1 MLWGMWGG
9 GKEKDSPS
17 LGGYLSRRLF
27 RASMRVPVVFC
38 RIQVGLLP
46 LSQPIHYCHEPLAE
60 NPPLMVALI
69 VDTSLAS
76 GRNIL
81 RGITRYVH
89 GHGLWNLFHC
99 PEAID
104 KKVPAWLK
112 DCENGGIIARVD
124 NPTFAEALM
133 ETGAPVVDVLGLVP
147 NTGFPVVQVDDEAIA
162 ALAFDRLAERG
173 FRNFAF
179 VGFRSEP
186 WALGGRNWSERRRY
200 VFAAKARAIRCDT
213 QVFEFTAEQLKE
225 NSWEEREGH
234 LAEWLQALPKPCGI
248 LVCNDQF
255 GLDVLEACRRAN
267 VHVPDE
273 VAVLGVD
280 NDEPLCDVCTP
291 PLSSVSPGHVGV
303 GYQAAALL
311 DTIMHG
317 GKLRSKTK
325 RVPPGGVVTRQSS
338 EVLAVDDS
346 AVALALRLIRER
358 SCAGISVDEIARLLR
373 HIAQRA
379 PAALPLV
386 PGPEHSR
393 LHHQHAAETC
403 RGVDFHIRTCRFRR
417 SPSSAASSTRS
428 TWASSFPRTPR
439 PHSRGNP
446 PRLAK
451 PVAS

>member
-1 MLWGMWGG
+1 M
-9 GKEKDSPS
+9 SH
-17 LGGYLSRRLF
+17 
-27 RASMRVPVVFC
+27 
-38 RIQVGLLP
+38 
-46 LSQPIHYCHEPLAE
+46 SQKVRPQ
-60 NPPLMVALI
+60 VALI

-124 NPTFAEALM
+124 NPTFAEALL

-162 ALAFDRLAERG
+162 ALAFDHLAERG

-200 VFAAKARAIRCDT
+200 VFAAKARAIRCET

-317 GKLRSKTK
+317 GRLRSKTK

-358 SCAGISVDEIARLLR
+358 SCAGISVDEIARLSGTSRSVL
-373 HIAQRA
+373 QR
-379 PAALPLV
+379 
-386 PGPEHSR
+386 
-393 LHHQHAAETC
+393 
-403 RGVDFHIRTCRFRR
+403 RFR
-417 SPSSAASSTRS
+417 SSLGQSIHDCIISTRLKHAVELIS
-428 TWASSFPRTPR
+428 TSDMSLPEIAEFCGFKHQEYMGVVFRERLGHTPAGIRRASQSQS
-439 PHSRGNP
+439 H
-446 PRLAK
+446 LDLLK
-451 PVAS
+451 QL